1 MNAGVFVFLVEP
13 RPVSLW
19 SVTGWPVVLPIVGA
33 LVLAYL
39 LR

>member
-1 MNAGVFVFLVEP
+1 MIAGVFVLLVEP

-33 LVLAYL
+33 LVLAYF

>member
-1 MNAGVFVFLVEP
+1 MTAAAWLVLVEP

-33 LVLAYL
+33 LILAYL

>member
-1 MNAGVFVFLVEP
+1 MTAGVFVVLVEP

-33 LVLAYL
+33 LLLAYW